1 MNSFIILAFLC
12 FSLESKPESTNTKY
26 NMHQLNFNE
35 CLNNGLI
42 DNSLSENKSEQELS
56 TIKDKCVL
64 VCNKLGDKLTSL
76 FLCIHSKYFNVCQK
90 MNYIK
95 YGDIFMTIEDFKK
108 EPMILELTFKEYKKR
123 IGTDFKDDIISVLE
137 TYYKSKSSLKKK
149 YNKKYLDIQETFKA
163 KITKQED
170 KSIADVGTSYDTVEG
185 KELKKSKCKVCKVLN
200 YSEIIEFKDFLI
212 ENDLSL
218 YNKKLFNALEILQ
231 LNINNTLFKL
241 GECCEQVIYE
251 LFDEYYK
258 IINRDYPED
267 SHKLDFFWFNR
278 DTKDHV
284 SILNEKESKNVIYDL
299 LN

>member
-12 FSLESKPESTNTKY
+12 FSLESKPESTNTRY

-64 VCNKLGDKLTSL
+64 VCNK
-76 FLCIHSKYFNVCQK
+76 
-90 MNYIK
+90 
-95 YGDIFMTIEDFKK
+95 
-108 EPMILELTFKEYKKR
+108 
-123 IGTDFKDDIISVLE
+123 
-137 TYYKSKSSLKKK
+137 
-149 YNKKYLDIQETFKA
+149 LDIQETFKA